1 MEWQYFVGDCSD
13 PAVQQQA
20 KENFIKGFNEVFAP
34 GDSNYCQ
41 REQICTLEN
50 IKITC
55 GKVQRRKRR
64 NAQVSKLFLYRQFEP
79 LKNIHYNTIHNTHR
93 HLFSCLWVRFFFSES
108 KRPVEILKGKLW
120 PWYGSFAEATAT
132 IKSRCVYWFECFY
145 DLFLHHGI
153 SYRIGLSV

>member
-34 GDSNYCQ
+34 GDPNYCQ

-79 LKNIHYNTIHNTHR
+79 LKTYIIILYYNTHR
-93 HLFSCLWVRFFFSES
+93 HWFSCLWVRFFFSES
-108 KRPVEILKGKLW
+108 KRPVEILIGKLW

-132 IKSRCVYWFECFY
+132 IKSRSTQCKHFLLCVYWFECF
-145 DLFLHHGI
+145 
-153 SYRIGLSV
+153 

>member
-34 GDSNYCQ
+34 GDPNYCQ

-79 LKNIHYNTIHNTHR
+79 LKTYIIILYIIR
-93 HLFSCLWVRFFFSES
+93 IAIDFRAYELDFFFWS
-108 KRPVEILKGKLW
+108 
-120 PWYGSFAEATAT
+120 
-132 IKSRCVYWFECFY
+132 
-145 DLFLHHGI
+145 
-153 SYRIGLSV
+153 LSVLWRF